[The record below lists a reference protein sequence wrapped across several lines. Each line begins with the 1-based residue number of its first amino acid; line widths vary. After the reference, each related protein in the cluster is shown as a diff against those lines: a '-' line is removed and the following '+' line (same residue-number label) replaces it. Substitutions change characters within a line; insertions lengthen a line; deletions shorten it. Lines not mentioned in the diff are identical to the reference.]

1 MKLFGEVNVTAV
13 DDLEILKQMISSR
26 ALIELT
32 EEYQKKIAILL
43 EPQEPDS
50 IVTLRNMPE
59 DAFII
64 KVDQFSAPNNVFKGS
79 HGECK
84 RADYVIISPGK
95 KRIIYIE
102 VKRTKDDWDSIV
114 KQLMGA
120 ECFVKFCREIGKTFW
135 SENSFLEGYESRF
148 VSIGHT
154 GRSIPKQKTRIEKSA
169 PVHNTPSQALKIDW
183 PHHIQFNQLAG

>member
-1 MKLFGEVNVTAV
+1 MK
-13 DDLEILKQMISSR
+13 DIEILKQMISPR

-32 EEYQKKIAILL
+32 DEYDKKIAVLD

-50 IVTLRNMPE
+50 VVTLRNMPD
-59 DAFII
+59 DAFVI

-84 RADYVIISPGK
+84 RADYVIISPEK

-102 VKRTKDDWDSIV
+102 IKREKDVWDSIV

-120 ECFVKFCREIGKTFW
+120 ECFVKYCREIGKTFW
-135 SENSFLEGYESRF
+135 NENSFLNDYESRF

-154 GRSIPKQKTRIEKSA
+154 GRSIPKQKTRIENQF
-169 PVHNTPSQALKIDW
+169 PPIIL
-183 PHHIQFNQLAG
+183 PHKH

>member
-1 MKLFGEVNVTAV
+1 M
-13 DDLEILKQMISSR
+13 DDLEILKQMISPR

-32 EEYQKKIAILL
+32 EEYQKKIAVLY
-43 EPQEPDS
+43 EPQEIDS
-50 IVTLRNMPE
+50 IVTIRNMPE
-59 DAFII
+59 DAFVI
-64 KVDQFSAPNNVFKGS
+64 KVDQFSAPNNVFNGS

-84 RADYVIISPGK
+84 RADYVIISPEK

-102 VKRTKDDWDSIV
+102 VKRTKDEWDSIV

-135 SENSFLEGYESRF
+135 HESGFLGDYDSRF

-154 GRSIPKQKTRIEKSA
+154 GRSIPKRKSRIEKIA
-169 PVHNTPSQALKIDW
+169 PVHDTPEEALKIDW
-183 PHHIQFNQLAG
+183 PHYIQFNLLAG